1 MPPDRGSNGR
11 VSYSGQDD
19 SVTFPHAAAV
29 QGNGHYRPA
38 GRQALRLPETGDA
51 GAHHVRPCRSGLRT
65 FRMIRALP
73 LILGCPRGVT
83 VVQAR

>member
-38 GRQALRLPETGDA
+38 GRQALRLLRDRGRRSPPRTAVPLRAADVPYDPRA
-51 GAHHVRPCRSGLRT
+51 PPDSRRPDRPNVR
-65 FRMIRALP
+65 
-73 LILGCPRGVT
+73 
-83 VVQAR
+83 